1 MKRILKIFFLLL
13 IITISL
19 LVIFCRKINIPNIL
33 LVTIDTLRADAL
45 SCYNK
50 NSIATLNIDSLAQEG
65 TLFKQAISPVPIT
78 LPAHT
83 SLMTCTFPSFHQ
95 VHHNTIYKLSN
106 NLTTLAEILQQN
118 GFKTAAFIGA
128 FPLSSTFNINQGFNY
143 YDENFDQYK
152 KNEYF
157 YAERNAEIVLT
168 AASKWIKQ
176 NKLSKWFI
184 WIHLFDPHQPY
195 SPPYPFN
202 KIYKNNLYL
211 GEVAYVDYSLGNFF
225 NFLKKEKIFNNLFII
240 LTSDH
245 GEAFGEHNEVNHS
258 TFIYDTTLHI
268 PLIIKTNK
276 SIFKNK
282 IVNNQVSLVD
292 IMPTVL
298 EFLNI
303 KIPDFCQGKS
313 LLSYIKGNN
322 KNSSSSVYIETYAP
336 FLDYNWSSLIGWRS
350 YPWKYIKAPKEE
362 LYKLDTDPFE
372 MNNLINSYPNI
383 AKQMRKELSIF
394 LSKEREKQLPFLS
407 LKNKDLER
415 LKALGYIA
423 FSKKNTYET
432 NVFNNKDPKDYANVA
447 KEIAFL
453 NSANLPLPILIERY
467 KKLLS
472 LDKEN
477 PLINFRLA
485 YALYKN
491 QDYPQAEIL
500 FQSLIKS
507 GYTNA
512 DIYLGYAASL
522 LKQNKIPEAFNTLK
536 EAISYNM
543 INEQIYYNLAE
554 IYYAKD
560 NKKEALKYY
569 RLSLKMNP
577 DFQPAKDRIRELAL
591 MIK

>member
-1 MKRILKIFFLLL
+1 
-13 IITISL
+13 
-19 LVIFCRKINIPNIL
+19 
-33 LVTIDTLRADAL
+33 
-45 SCYNK
+45 
-50 NSIATLNIDSLAQEG
+50 
-65 TLFKQAISPVPIT
+65 
-78 LPAHT
+78 
-83 SLMTCTFPSFHQ
+83 
-95 VHHNTIYKLSN
+95 
-106 NLTTLAEILQQN
+106 
-118 GFKTAAFIGA
+118 
-128 FPLSSTFNINQGFNY
+128 
-143 YDENFDQYK
+143 
-152 KNEYF
+152 
-157 YAERNAEIVLT
+157 
-168 AASKWIKQ
+168 
-176 NKLSKWFI
+176 
-184 WIHLFDPHQPY
+184 
-195 SPPYPFN
+195 
-202 KIYKNNLYL
+202 
-211 GEVAYVDYSLGNFF
+211 
-225 NFLKKEKIFNNLFII
+225 
-240 LTSDH
+240 
-245 GEAFGEHNEVNHS
+245 
-258 TFIYDTTLHI
+258 
-268 PLIIKTNK
+268 
-276 SIFKNK
+276 
-282 IVNNQVSLVD
+282 
-292 IMPTVL
+292 
-298 EFLNI
+298 
-303 KIPDFCQGKS
+303 
-313 LLSYIKGNN
+313 
-322 KNSSSSVYIETYAP
+322 
-336 FLDYNWSSLIGWRS
+336 
-350 YPWKYIKAPKEE
+350 
-362 LYKLDTDPFE
+362 